1 MTTNRHPTRPRP
13 GSRPAPRKVSARVYR
28 RRRIA
33 AALAALLVLGLLAA
47 AGSWGYT
54 AFRFGQITSVAV
66 PGLGKAPSDGSLN
79 LLVVGSD
86 TRQGLRDGRFGEAA
100 GQRSDVLIVVHLVPS
115 ARHAVVLSI
124 PRDLYVPVAG
134 AGGPAKINSAF
145 NRGPGQ
151 LVQTIQQSLHI
162 PIHHYLL
169 VNFDGFR
176 EVVDALGGVSMH
188 FPRPVRDSNNG
199 RNESGL
205 DVRRAGCRRL
215 DGDQA
220 LALARSRYF
229 QYQDTAGR
237 WHGDPGT
244 DLGRIR
250 RQQTMLR
257 ALAAKAVGR
266 NLANPLR
273 ANALVGSV
281 VRSLTKDDRLSL
293 RRAVSLARQFRSFDP
308 SRLTSLTLP
317 VDRAVQRGGVVRR
330 AGEPGFDAG
339 LRQGWEQILL
349 PRQPDAD
356 AAVAKLLAR
365 PTRPGRRAPTATT
378 APSPAKVPAPSKV
391 TVTVRNSTPR
401 QGLAAR
407 ATTAL
412 DRLGFNASNGGNAAP
427 AARTTLFHAP
437 GADAAARGAA
447 RALKGGGRV
456 ARAPRAGLAAG
467 EVVLVLGAD
476 FGGVAGRLPAATTRP
491 PAKPPKPTAATRD
504 LPPWDPRPC

>member
-1 MTTNRHPTRPRP
+1 VPTTSNRHPT
-13 GSRPAPRKVSARVYR
+13 RPAPRKVSARVYR

-33 AALAALLVLGLLAA
+33 AALAAVLVLGLLAA

-54 AFRFGQITSVAV
+54 AFRFGQISSVAV

-86 TRQGLRDGRFGEAA
+86 TRQGLRDGGFGQAA
-100 GQRSDVLIVVHLVPS
+100 GQRGDVLIVVHLVPA
-115 ARHAVVLSI
+115 ARHATVLSI
-124 PRDLYVPVAG
+124 PRDLYVAVAG
-134 AGGPAKINSAF
+134 TGGSAKINSAF

-151 LVQTIQQSLHI
+151 LVQAIQQSLRI

-176 EVVDALGGVSMH
+176 EVVDALGGISMY

-199 RNESGL
+199 HNESGL

-215 DGDQA
+215 GGDQA

-229 QYQDTAGR
+229 QYQDKAGR

-293 RRAVSLARQFRSFDP
+293 GRAVSLARQFRSFDP

-317 VDRAVQRGGVVRR
+317 VDRAVQRDGVVHR
-330 AGEPGFDAG
+330 AGQPGFDAG

-349 PRQPDAD
+349 PRQPEAD
-356 AAVAKLLAR
+356 ATVAKLLAR
-365 PTRPGRRAPTATT
+365 PRGPGPRLPTATT
-378 APSPAKVPAPSKV
+378 AARPAKVPAPSKV
-391 TVTVRNSTPR
+391 TVTVRNGTDR

-407 ATTAL
+407 AATAL

-427 AARTTLFHAP
+427 VARTTLFHAP
-437 GADAAARGAA
+437 GADAAARGLA

-456 ARAPRAGLAAG
+456 ARAPRAGLAG
-467 EVVLVLGAD
+467 GDVVLVLGAD
-476 FGGVAGRLPAATTRP
+476 FGGIAGRLPAATATTRP
-491 PAKPPKPTAATRD
+491 PAKPPRPTPATRD

>member
-1 MTTNRHPTRPRP
+1 
-13 GSRPAPRKVSARVYR
+13 VSARVYR

-33 AALAALLVLGLLAA
+33 AALAGLLVLGLLAA

-54 AFRFGQITSVAV
+54 AFRFGQIGSVAV
-66 PGLGKAPSDGSLN
+66 PGLGKAPSDGSVN

-86 TRQGLRDGRFGEAA
+86 TRQGLRDGGFGQAP

-115 ARHAVVLSI
+115 AHHATVLAI

-134 AGGPAKINSAF
+134 TGGSAKINSAF
-145 NRGPGQ
+145 SRGPGQ

-176 EVVDALGGVSMH
+176 EVVDALGGVSMY

-205 DVRRAGCRRL
+205 DVPRAGCRRL
-215 DGDQA
+215 DGDRA

-229 QYQDTAGR
+229 QYQDKAGR

-266 NLANPLR
+266 NLANPIR

-317 VDRAVQRGGVVRR
+317 VDRAVQRDGVVHR
-330 AGEPGFDAG
+330 AGQPGFDAG
-339 LRQGWEQILL
+339 LGQGWEQILL

-365 PTRPGRRAPTATT
+365 PTRPGPRVPTATT
-378 APSPAKVPAPSKV
+378 APPTAKV
-391 TVTVRNSTPR
+391 TVTVKNGTPR

-407 ATTAL
+407 ATTGL

-437 GADAAARGAA
+437 GADAAARGLA
-447 RALKGGGRV
+447 RALKVKGGGRV
-456 ARAPRAGLAAG
+456 ARARQAGLAAG
-467 EVVLVLGAD
+467 EVALVLGAD
-476 FGGVAGRLPAATTRP
+476 FGGVAGRLPATTRP
-491 PAKPPKPTAATRD
+491 PAKPPKPTPATRD